1 MPKRTDISSIMIIGA
16 GPIVIG
22 QACEFDYSGAQACKA
37 LREEGY
43 RVILVN
49 SNPATIMTDPEL
61 ADATYIE
68 PITPDVVAK
77 IIEKERP
84 DALLPTMGGQTGLN
98 TSLALEEMGVLEK
111 FGVEMI
117 GAKREA
123 IEMAEDRKLFREAM
137 DRIGLENPKAT
148 IVTAPKDKD
157 GKADLNEG
165 VRHALEALEDIGLP
179 AIIRPAFTLGGT
191 GGGVAYNR
199 DDYEFYCR
207 SGMDASPVD
216 QILVDE
222 SLLGWKEFEMEVV
235 RDTADNAIIVCSI
248 ENVDPMGVHTG
259 DSITVAPAL
268 TLTDKEYQ
276 IMRNGS
282 IAVLREIGV
291 ETGGSNVQWAVN
303 PEDGRMVVIEMNPRV
318 SRSSALASKAT
329 GFPIAKIAAKLAVGY
344 TLDELDND
352 ITKVTPASFEP
363 TIDYVVTKI
372 PRFAFEKFPGSEPH
386 LTTAMKSVGEAMAI
400 GRTIHE
406 SLQKALASMETGLT
420 GFDDIDIVGAP
431 DKSAIIKAIS
441 QQTPDRLRTIAQA
454 MRHGLSD
461 AEIHTVTKFD
471 PWFLARI
478 REIIDAENK
487 VHEEGLPTDQASLR
501 SLKMLGFADARL
513 ATLANL
519 SETDVRKARQGCG
532 VNAVFKRIDTCAAEF
547 EAQTP
552 YMYSTYEA
560 PMMGEVECEA
570 RPSSR
575 KKVVILGGGPN
586 RIGQGIEFDYCCC
599 HACFALTE
607 AGYETIMI
615 NCNPETVSTDYDTSD
630 RLYFEPLTF
639 ESVMEVL
646 QVEQKNGTLH
656 GVIVQ
661 FGGQTPLKLA
671 NALEAEGIPIL
682 GTTPDA
688 IDLAED
694 RERFQALVNQLGLK
708 QPKNGIASSDTA
720 ALKIAGDIGFPLVI
734 RPSYVLGGR
743 AMEIVRDM
751 AQLKRYIKEAVVV
764 SGDSPVLL
772 DSYLSG
778 AVECDVDALCDGQTV
793 HVAGIMQHIEE
804 AGVHSGDS
812 ACSLPP
818 HSLSDQV
825 VAELKNQTEAL
836 ALALNVVGLMNVQF
850 AVKDD
855 EIYLIEVNP
864 RASRTVPFVA
874 KATDSAIASIAARLM
889 AGEKMDSFPL
899 RAPYKDVSYGE
910 TLPMADPMTLAD
922 PNMPWFSVK
931 EAVMPFAR
939 FPGVDTILG
948 PEMRSTGEVMGWDR
962 SFARAFLKAQMGAG
976 MDLPDPSQGP
986 VGKVFFSIK
995 DSDKTPQLVETA
1007 QILVDLGFA
1016 LVATRGTAEFLD
1028 KNGIGCEVTNKMYE
1042 GRPNVYDLLKDG
1054 EISLVMNTTEGTQAV
1069 EDSREIRSV
1078 ALFDKIPYFTTAAAA
1093 HAAALAMQARNE
1105 GEIEVKALQA

>member
-1 MPKRTDISSIMIIGA
+1 MIIGA

-68 PITPDVVAK
+68 PITPEIVAR

-98 TSLALEEMGVLEK
+98 TALAVADMGVLEK
-111 FGVEMI
+111 FNVELI
-117 GAKREA
+117 GANREA

-137 DRIGLENPKAT
+137 DRLGIENPKAT
-148 IVTAPKDKD
+148 IANTMEECMAAIDYV
-157 GKADLNEG
+157 
-165 VRHALEALEDIGLP
+165 GLP

-199 DDYEFYCR
+199 DDYEHFCK
-207 SGMDASPVD
+207 SGLDASPVS
-216 QILVDE
+216 QILIDE

-235 RDTADNAIIVCSI
+235 RDKADNAIIVCAI

-291 ETGGSNVQWAVN
+291 ETGGSNVQWAIN

-372 PRFAFEKFPGSEPH
+372 PRFAFEKFPGSEPY

-420 GFDDIDIVGAP
+420 GFDEIAIEGAP
-431 DKSAIIKAIS
+431 DKAAVIKALS
-441 QQTPDRLRTIAQA
+441 QQTPDRIRVIAQA
-454 MRHGLSD
+454 MRHGLTD
-461 AEIHTVTKFD
+461 DDIQHATAYD

-478 REIIDAENK
+478 REIVEA
-487 VHEEGLPTDQASLR
+487 EEGVRTNGLPSDQQGLR
-501 SLKMLGFADARL
+501 ALKMLGFTEARL
-513 ATLANL
+513 ARLTGQ
-519 SETDVRKARQGCG
+519 SEAQVRKARHAAG
-532 VNAVFKRIDTCAAEF
+532 VTAVFKRIDTCAAEF

-552 YMYSTYEA
+552 YMYSTYET
-560 PMMGEVECEA
+560 PMMGDAECEA
-570 RPSSR
+570 RPSDA

-599 HACFALTE
+599 HACFALSAT
-607 AGYETIMI
+607 GYETIMI

-639 ESVMEVL
+639 EHVMEIL
-646 QVEQKNGTLH
+646 RVEQENGTLH

-694 RERFQALVNQLGLK
+694 RERFQSLVNKLGLK
-708 QPKNGIASSDTA
+708 QPNNGIASTDA
-720 ALKIAGDIGFPLVI
+720 QALAIAEDIGFPLVI

-751 AQLKRYIKEAVVV
+751 AQLERYIAEAVVV

-772 DSYLSG
+772 DGYLSG
-778 AVECDVDALCDGQTV
+778 AIECDVDALSDGNDV
-793 HVAGIMQHIEE
+793 HVTGIMQHIEE

-818 HSLSDQV
+818 YSLSQPIID
-825 VAELKNQTEAL
+825 EIERQTRDL

-850 AVKDD
+850 AVKGD

-889 AGEKMDSFPL
+889 AGEPL
-899 RAPYKDVSYGE
+899 SNFAHRGTYPSDTKPG
-910 TLPMADPMTLAD
+910 TLPMADPLTLAD
-922 PNMPWFSVK
+922 PAMPWFSVK
-931 EAVMPFAR
+931 EAVLPFAR

-948 PEMRSTGEVMGWDR
+948 PEMRSTGEVMGWDVN
-962 SFARAFLKAQMGAG
+962 FPRAFLKAQLGAG
-976 MDLPDPSQGP
+976 TELPTE
-986 VGKVFFSIK
+986 GKVFFSIK
-995 DSDKTPQLVETA
+995 NDDKTSQLVETA
-1007 QILVDLGFA
+1007 QTLVELGFA
-1016 LVATRGTAEFLD
+1016 IVATRGTAAFLERHD
-1028 KNGIGCEVTNKMYE
+1028 IACELVNKVYE
-1042 GRPNVYDLLKDG
+1042 GRPNVVDMLKDNQ
-1054 EISLVMNTTEGTQAV
+1054 IALVMNTTEGAQAV
-1069 EDSREIRSV
+1069 DDSREIRSV
-1078 ALFDKIPYFTTAAAA
+1078 ALYDKIPYYTTAAAA
-1093 HAAALAMQARNE
+1093 HAAALAMKARLE
-1105 GEIEVKALQA
+1105 GDLDVLPLQGPT